1 MLFHAR
7 ILSQGQSSL
16 IAICAAACGGMEIKM
31 QKIVNG
37 VSSYS
42 EIGDIIRGLGAKKF
56 MLVCGG
62 SLSRLEVGKY
72 LLGLDIEHIVFSDFS
87 PNPKYEDIVPAVELY
102 KREGCDVIVA
112 AGGGSAIDVA
122 KCIKLY
128 APLDPSINFLMQ
140 EAKTSD
146 IPLVAIPTT
155 AGTGSESTRYSVIYY
170 QGEKQ
175 SVHHTSIVPD
185 VAILLPEVLESLP
198 SYQKKC
204 TVLDAL
210 CQAIES
216 YWAVKSNDESR
227 DLADRAIRL
236 IWANIEEYLLS
247 PNPAIEVLGNIMLG
261 SCLAGQ
267 AINITAT
274 TAPHA
279 MSYKLTTTYGIPHG
293 HSVGVGLLYVWKY
306 MLSHGEKC
314 TDSRGY
320 DYLLDIFGKIAS
332 AMGYDSVE
340 KAVDAYEAL
349 LNKIEIS
356 GPAPLSD
363 RAQEIEMLAGAVNVE
378 RLGNNPV
385 ALDVEALAQLYGE
398 ILQ

>member
-1 MLFHAR
+1 MQR
-7 ILSQGQSSL
+7 I
-16 IAICAAACGGMEIKM
+16 I
-31 QKIVNG
+31 NG
-37 VSSYS
+37 VDSYD
-42 EIGDIIRGLGAKKF
+42 EIGDIIRGFGAKKF

-62 SLSRLEVGKY
+62 SLSRLEVGQY

-102 KREGCDVIVA
+102 KREGCDLIVA

-128 APLDPSINFLMQ
+128 SPLDSSVNYLMQ
-140 EAKTSD
+140 EANTSE

-170 QGEKQ
+170 KGEKQ

-185 VAILLPEVLESLP
+185 VAILLPEVLKSLP
-198 SYQKKC
+198 VYQKKC

-216 YWAVKSNDESR
+216 YWAVSSNSESQE
-227 DLADRAIRL
+227 LADKAIRL
-236 IWANIEEYLLS
+236 IWANIEEYLLT
-247 PNPAIEVLGNIMLG
+247 PAPSDEVLGDIMLG

-279 MSYKLTTTYGIPHG
+279 MSYKLTTTYGLPHG
-293 HSVGVGLLYVWKY
+293 HSVGIGLLQVWKY
-306 MLSHGEKC
+306 MLTHSEKC

-320 DYLLDIFGKIAS
+320 DYLLGIFGKVAV
-332 AMGYDSVE
+332 AMGCDSIDE
-340 KAVDAYEAL
+340 AIDAYEAL
-349 LNKIEIS
+349 LSKIEIG
-356 GPAPLSD
+356 GPEPIGD
-363 RAQEIEMLAGAVNVE
+363 REREIEMLAGAVNVE

-385 ALDVEALAQLYGE
+385 ALDVEALIQLYGE
-398 ILQ
+398 ILN

>member
-1 MLFHAR
+1 
-7 ILSQGQSSL
+7 
-16 IAICAAACGGMEIKM
+16 M
-31 QKIVNG
+31 QKIING
-37 VSSYS
+37 VSSYD
-42 EIGDIIRGLGAKKF
+42 EIGEIIRGLGAKKF

-72 LLGLDIEHIVFSDFS
+72 LLGLDIEHIVFSEFS

-102 KREGCDVIVA
+102 KREGCDIIVA

-128 APLDPSINFLMQ
+128 APLDPTKNYLEQ
-140 EAKTSD
+140 TAQGSD
-146 IPLVAIPTT
+146 IPLIAIPTT

-170 QGEKQ
+170 KGEKQ

-185 VAILLPEVLESLP
+185 VAILLPEVLRSLP
-198 SYQKKC
+198 IYQKKC

-216 YWAVKSNDESR
+216 YWAVSSNSESQK
-227 DLADRAIRL
+227 LADEAIRL
-236 IWANIEEYLLS
+236 IWANIEEYLLDS
-247 PNPAIEVLGNIMLG
+247 TPSDEVLGNIMLG

-279 MSYKLTTTYGIPHG
+279 MSYKLTTTYGLPHG
-293 HSVGVGLLYVWKY
+293 HSVGIGLLQVWKY
-306 MLSHGEKC
+306 MLAHGEKC
-314 TDSRGY
+314 TDRRGY
-320 DYLLDIFGKIAS
+320 DYLLDVFGKIAA
-332 AMGYDSVE
+332 AMGYGSTE
-340 KAVDAYEAL
+340 EAIDAYEAL
-349 LNKIEIS
+349 LCKIEIG
-356 GPAPLSD
+356 GPAPIGD
-363 RAQEIEMLAGAVNVE
+363 RESEIKMLAGSVNVE

-385 ALDVEALAQLYGE
+385 ALDVEALVELYGE

>member
-1 MLFHAR
+1 M
-7 ILSQGQSSL
+7 S
-16 IAICAAACGGMEIKM
+16 

-37 VSSYS
+37 LLSYD
-42 EIGDIIRGLGAKKF
+42 EIGKIIKEYGAEKF

-72 LLGLDIEHIVFSDFS
+72 LMGLDIEHIVFSDFS
-87 PNPKYEDIVPAVELY
+87 PNPNYEDIVPAVELF
-102 KREGCDVIVA
+102 KREGCDLIVA

-128 APLDPSINFLMQ
+128 APLDRTKNYLEQ
-140 EAKTSD
+140 EANASD
-146 IPLVAIPTT
+146 IPLIAIPTT

-170 QGEKQ
+170 KGEKQ
-175 SVHHTSIVPD
+175 SVHHASIVPN
-185 VAILLPEVLESLP
+185 VAILLPEVLATLP
-198 SYQKKC
+198 IYQKKC

-216 YWAVKSNDESR
+216 YWSVYSTEESKA
-227 DLADRAIRL
+227 LADEAIRY
-236 IWANIEEYLLS
+236 IWANIEDYVFSAAPSRETL
-247 PNPAIEVLGNIMLG
+247 EKIMLG

-279 MSYKLTTTYGIPHG
+279 MSYKLTTTYGLPHG
-293 HSVGVGLLYVWKY
+293 HSVGISLPRVWRY
-306 MLSHGEKC
+306 MLTHGEKC

-320 DYLLDIFGKIAS
+320 DYLLGIFGKIAA
-332 AMGYDSVE
+332 AMGYESAE
-340 KAVDAYEAL
+340 DALGAYVNLLERMEITGPLTAERATEIAL
-349 LNKIEIS
+349 L
-356 GPAPLSD
+356 
-363 RAQEIEMLAGAVNVE
+363 AGSVNVE

-385 ALDVEALAQLYGE
+385 ALDVDALTQLYGE
-398 ILQ
+398 ILR

>member
-1 MLFHAR
+1 M
-7 ILSQGQSSL
+7 S
-16 IAICAAACGGMEIKM
+16 
-31 QKIVNG
+31 QKIING
-37 VSSYS
+37 VLSYD
-42 EIGDIIRGLGAKKF
+42 EIGNIIKGFGAKKF

-72 LLGLDIEHIVFSDFS
+72 LSELDTEHIVFSDFS

-102 KREGCDVIVA
+102 KHEGCDVIVA

-128 APLDPSINFLMQ
+128 APLDPTINYLEQ
-140 EAKTSD
+140 EASASD
-146 IPLVAIPTT
+146 IPLIAIPTT
-155 AGTGSESTRYSVIYY
+155 AGTGSESTRFSVIYY
-170 QGEKQ
+170 KGEKQ

-185 VAILLPEVLESLP
+185 VAILLPEVLKSLP
-198 SYQKKC
+198 AYQKKC

-216 YWAVKSNDESR
+216 YWAVKSNNESR
-227 DLADRAIRL
+227 ELADKAIRL
-236 IWANIEEYLLS
+236 IWANIEEYLLN
-247 PNPAIEVLGNIMLG
+247 PNPSDEVLGNIMHG

-293 HSVGVGLLYVWKY
+293 HSVGVGLLQVWKY
-306 MLSHGEKC
+306 MLAHGEKC

-320 DYLLDIFGKIAS
+320 DYVLGIFGKIAD
-332 AMGYDSVE
+332 AMGYDSVD
-340 KAVDAYEAL
+340 KAVDAYEEL
-349 LNKIEIS
+349 LDKIEIG
-356 GPAPLSD
+356 GPVPHSD
-363 RAQEIEMLAGAVNVE
+363 RKREIEMLAGAVNVE
-378 RLGNNPV
+378 RLGNNPI
-385 ALDVEALAQLYGE
+385 ALDVEALTQLYGE

>member
-1 MLFHAR
+1 M
-7 ILSQGQSSL
+7 SQR
-16 IAICAAACGGMEIKM
+16 
-31 QKIVNG
+31 IVNG
-37 VSSYS
+37 VKSYD
-42 EIGDIIRGLGAKKF
+42 EIGKIIKEYGAEKF

-72 LLGLDIEHIVFSDFS
+72 LMGLDIEHIVFSDFS
-87 PNPKYEDIVPAVELY
+87 PNPNYEDIVPAVELF
-102 KREGCDVIVA
+102 KREGCDLIVA

-128 APLDPSINFLMQ
+128 APLDPTKNYLEQ
-140 EAKTSD
+140 KANASD

-170 QGEKQ
+170 KGEKQ

-185 VAILLPEVLESLP
+185 VAILLPEVLATLP
-198 SYQKKC
+198 IYQKKC

-216 YWAVKSNDESR
+216 YWSVFSTHESKK
-227 DLADRAIRL
+227 LADEAIRL
-236 IWANIEEYLLS
+236 IWANMEDYIFD
-247 PNPAIEVLGNIMLG
+247 PAPSHETLEKIMLG

-279 MSYKLTTTYGIPHG
+279 MSYKLTTTYGLPHG
-293 HSVGVGLLYVWKY
+293 HSVGISLPRVWRY

-314 TDSRGY
+314 TDKRGY
-320 DYLLDIFGKIAS
+320 DYLLSVFGNIAA
-332 AMGYDSVE
+332 AMSCESVE
-340 KAVDAYEAL
+340 TALAAYENL
-349 LNKIEIS
+349 LCKMEIS
-356 GPAPLSD
+356 GPIPENKETEVAL
-363 RAQEIEMLAGAVNVE
+363 LAGSVNVE

-385 ALDVEALAQLYGE
+385 ALDTAALEQLYGE
-398 ILQ
+398 ILR